1 MAEIITADDLKATKV
16 GKIQESIK
24 ILNKAITAEKQE
36 AHPNSAKIAKWQRAI
51 VAYQETEKKVKKVY
65 AEAKELGIVSGDVTL
80 ESILSLQTKL
90 QKAGTSIEEVMKG
103 SVNLED
109 IQDIELGN
117 SWLGQDG
124 ALTNLAKGTG
134 KDIVNGNGK
143 SVGLSKA
150 LTVLGV
156 ASFATS
162 GMNALLA
169 ASGSAATV
177 GSIASAA
184 IPNILQ
190 FAGTTLSSM
199 FTFSP
204 LGTTALVA
212 MAAIKVIPIIA
223 RFTNK
228 AIGKYNQITR
238 TRSLQE
244 QLKANTN
251 HEDGPMYR
259 GDDNG
264 LELGDELESSYTPP
278 SEEEQLDPIGQGIP
292 SAVPRAKKVLPYN
305 QAVAQVNQNRK
316 EVEKIARDYIAAMEE
331 TARARV
337 AVREAQKRVIAE
349 SARFDQLG
357 LTDITPNNQQALD
370 AAQSEFARLSATLKK
385 LENAQNV
392 IGGKYEAAMKK
403 LKTATQVLTN
413 SYAHFATAG
422 MNPQERESHLVAF
435 EKQKALTN
443 MRYCDADYL
452 IVKAGRCNKEEIPA
466 FVERIANNYAEYG
479 ITKEEI
485 EASLG
490 SAEMTSAGA
499 TEREDEFSDSLEDIL
514 GAGAEFE
521 TETPTTK
528 KPTTPAAGD
537 GKKPPKK
544 EEDAPEHTEADS
556 MRDIDGAASTLDSST
571 AVVVYEDPTTK
582 KPVETTAE
590 TTFDLASIDT
600 VEACDNK
607 IIFFTEKL
615 KKAGE
620 NTPAGKKYAE
630 ILKSLE
636 AHKHSLAAKTATATE
651 EPAPAGTTK
660 KPAAKAETPAVTPTK
675 MSPALKAFYQTF
687 ANMRMTVKDLQPL
700 LRNKN
705 LQAKLGLDDKEFE
718 TVKQLLEGAMAIRQD
733 EFKEQGRNAKV
744 RKGAELLSEADLEA
758 LKQK

>member
-65 AEAKELGIVSGDVTL
+65 AQAKELGIVAGDVTL

-177 GSIASAA
+177 GSLASAA

-212 MAAIKVIPIIA
+212 IAAIKVIPIIA

-228 AIGKYNQITR
+228 AISKYNQITR

-251 HEDGPMYR
+251 HEDGPMYN

-264 LELGDELESSYTPP
+264 LEMGDELESSYTPP
-278 SEEEQLDPIGQGIP
+278 SEEEQLAPIGQDRP
-292 SAVPRAKKVLPYN
+292 SAVPRTKKVLPYN
-305 QAVAQVNQNRK
+305 QAVAQVYQNRK

-331 TARARV
+331 TARAKV
-337 AVREAQKRVIAE
+337 AVREARNRVIAE
-349 SARFDQLG
+349 SQKFEQLN
-357 LTDITPNNQQALD
+357 LTDRTPNNQRALD
-370 AAQSEFARLSATLKK
+370 AAQSEFLRLSATLKK
-385 LENAQNV
+385 FENAQNV
-392 IGGKYEAAMKK
+392 LAGKYEAAMKK
-403 LKTATQVLTN
+403 LRTATQVLTN
-413 SYAHFATAG
+413 SYANFATAD
-422 MNPQERESHLVAF
+422 MNPQEKKSHLVEF

-443 MRYCDADYL
+443 MRLCDADYL
-452 IVKAGRCNKEEIPA
+452 IVKEGRCNKEEIPA
-466 FVERIANNYAEYG
+466 IVERIANNYAEYG

-485 EASLG
+485 EASF
-490 SAEMTSAGA
+490 EMSEMASSGAGA
-499 TEREDEFSDSLEDIL
+499 VEREDEFADSLEDIL
-514 GAGAEFE
+514 GAGSEFE
-521 TETPTTK
+521 TSAPASK
-528 KPTTPAAGD
+528 KPAVPAGD
-537 GKKPPKK
+537 GKNPPKK

-556 MRDIDGAASTLDSST
+556 MRDIEGAAGKLDST
-571 AVVVYEDPTTK
+571 AVTVYEDPTTK
-582 KPVETTAE
+582 KPIETTAGP
-590 TTFDLASIDT
+590 
-600 VEACDNK
+600 K
-607 IIFFTEKL
+607 KKGEK
-615 KKAGE
+615 
-620 NTPAGKKYAE
+620 P
-630 ILKSLE
+630 
-636 AHKHSLAAKTATATE
+636 ATASAKKE
-651 EPAPAGTTK
+651 E
-660 KPAAKAETPAVTPTK
+660 KPAADPVKKEEKPAADPVKKEETPAPEEAAPAVTPTK
-675 MSPALKAFYQTF
+675 MSPALKAFYQKF
-687 ANMRMTVKDLQPL
+687 ANMRMTVKELKPL

-705 LQAKLGLDDKEFE
+705 LQAKLGVDDKEFE

-733 EFKEQGRNAKV
+733 EFKEEGSSAKI
-744 RKGAELLSEADLEA
+744 KSGADLLTEAELEA

>member
-65 AEAKELGIVSGDVTL
+65 AQAKELGVVSGDVTL

-177 GSIASAA
+177 GSLASAA

-228 AIGKYNQITR
+228 AISKYNQITR

-251 HEDGPMYR
+251 HEDGPMYK

-264 LELGDELESSYTPP
+264 LEMGDELESSYTPP
-278 SEEEQLDPIGQGIP
+278 SEEEQLDPIGQGRP

-316 EVEKIARDYIAAMEE
+316 EVEQIARDYIAAMEE
-331 TARARV
+331 TARAKV

-349 SARFDQLG
+349 SQKFDQLG

-385 LENAQNV
+385 LENVQNV
-392 IGGKYEAAMKK
+392 LAGKYEAAMKK
-403 LKTATQVLTN
+403 LRTATQVLTN
-413 SYAHFATAG
+413 SHAHFATAG
-422 MNPQERESHLVAF
+422 MNPQERETHLVAF

-443 MRYCDADYL
+443 MRLCDADYL
-452 IVKAGRCNKEEIPA
+452 IVKEGRCNKEEIPA
-466 FVERIANNYAEYG
+466 IVERIANNYAEYG

-485 EASLG
+485 EASFEM
-490 SAEMTSAGA
+490 SAMASSGAGA
-499 TEREDEFSDSLEDIL
+499 VEREDEFADSLEDIL
-514 GAGAEFE
+514 GAGSEFE
-521 TETPTTK
+521 TSAPASR
-528 KPTTPAAGD
+528 KPTTPAGD
-537 GKKPPKK
+537 GKNPPKK

-556 MRDIDGAASTLDSST
+556 MRDIEGAAGKLDST
-571 AVVVYEDPTTK
+571 AVTVYEDPAK
-582 KPVETTAE
+582 KPVETTA
-590 TTFDLASIDT
+590 SP
-600 VEACDNK
+600 K
-607 IIFFTEKL
+607 KKGEK
-615 KKAGE
+615 
-620 NTPAGKKYAE
+620 P
-630 ILKSLE
+630 
-636 AHKHSLAAKTATATE
+636 ATASAKKE
-651 EPAPAGTTK
+651 E
-660 KPAAKAETPAVTPTK
+660 KPAADPVKKEEKPAADPVKKEEKPAADPVKKEEKPAADPVKKEETPAPKEAAPAVTPTK
-675 MSPALKAFYQTF
+675 LSPALKAFYQKF
-687 ANMRMTVKDLQPL
+687 ADMRMTVKELQPL

-718 TVKQLLEGAMAIRQD
+718 TVKQLLEGAIAIRQD

-744 RKGAELLSEADLEA
+744 RKGAELLGEADLEA

>member
-65 AEAKELGIVSGDVTL
+65 AQAKELGVVSGDVTL

-90 QKAGTSIEEVMKG
+90 QRAGTSIEEVMKG

-177 GSIASAA
+177 GSLASAA

-228 AIGKYNQITR
+228 AISKYNQITR

-251 HEDGPMYR
+251 HEDGPMYN

-264 LELGDELESSYTPP
+264 LEMGDELESSYTPP
-278 SEEEQLDPIGQGIP
+278 SEEEQLAPIGQDRP
-292 SAVPRAKKVLPYN
+292 SAVPRTKKVLPYN
-305 QAVAQVNQNRK
+305 QAVAQVYQNRK

-331 TARARV
+331 TARAKV
-337 AVREAQKRVIAE
+337 AVREARKRVIAE
-349 SARFDQLG
+349 SQKFEQFG
-357 LTDITPNNQQALD
+357 LTDRTPDNQPALD
-370 AAQSEFARLSATLKK
+370 AAQSEFSRLSATLKK
-385 LENAQNV
+385 FENAQNV
-392 IGGKYEAAMKK
+392 LAGKYEAAMKK
-403 LKTATQVLTN
+403 LRTATQVLTN
-413 SYAHFATAG
+413 SYAHFATAD
-422 MNPQERESHLVAF
+422 MNPQEKKSHLVEF
-435 EKQKALTN
+435 EKHKALTN
-443 MRYCDADYL
+443 MRLCDADYL
-452 IVKAGRCNKEEIPA
+452 IVKEGRCNKEEIPA
-466 FVERIANNYAEYG
+466 IVERIANNYAEYG

-485 EASLG
+485 EASFEM
-490 SAEMTSAGA
+490 SAMASSGAGA
-499 TEREDEFSDSLEDIL
+499 VEREDEFADSLEDIL
-514 GAGAEFE
+514 GAGSEFE
-521 TETPTTK
+521 TSAPASK
-528 KPTTPAAGD
+528 KPAVPAGD
-537 GKKPPKK
+537 GKNPPKK

-556 MRDIDGAASTLDSST
+556 MRDIEGAAGKLDST
-571 AVVVYEDPTTK
+571 AVTVYEDPTTK
-582 KPVETTAE
+582 KPVETTAGP
-590 TTFDLASIDT
+590 
-600 VEACDNK
+600 K
-607 IIFFTEKL
+607 KKGEK
-615 KKAGE
+615 
-620 NTPAGKKYAE
+620 P
-630 ILKSLE
+630 
-636 AHKHSLAAKTATATE
+636 ATASAKKE
-651 EPAPAGTTK
+651 E
-660 KPAAKAETPAVTPTK
+660 KPAADPVKKEEKPAADPAKKEEKPAADPAKKEETPAPAVTPTK
-675 MSPALKAFYQTF
+675 MSPNLKKFYQQF
-687 ANMRMTVKDLQPL
+687 ADMRMTVKELKPL

-705 LQAKLGLDDKEFE
+705 LQAKLGVDDKEFE

-733 EFKEQGRNAKV
+733 EFKEEGRNAEIKS
-744 RKGAELLSEADLEA
+744 GADLLTEAELEA

>member
-65 AEAKELGIVSGDVTL
+65 AEAKELGLVSGDVTL

-177 GSIASAA
+177 GSLASAA

-190 FAGTTLSSM
+190 FAGTTLSNM

-278 SEEEQLDPIGQGIP
+278 SEEEQLDPIGQGRP
-292 SAVPRAKKVLPYN
+292 TAVPRAKKVLPYN

-331 TARARV
+331 TARAKV

-349 SARFDQLG
+349 SQKFDQLG

-403 LKTATQVLTN
+403 LRTATQVLTN

-443 MRYCDADYL
+443 MRHCDADYL
-452 IVKAGRCNKEEIPA
+452 IVKEGRCNKEEIPA
-466 FVERIANNYAEYG
+466 FVERIARNYAEYG

-485 EASLG
+485 EASFEM
-490 SAEMTSAGA
+490 SAMASSGAGA
-499 TEREDEFSDSLEDIL
+499 VEREDEFADSLEDIL
-514 GAGAEFE
+514 GAGSEFE
-521 TETPTTK
+521 TTTPTSE
-528 KPTTPAAGD
+528 KPADTAD
-537 GKKPPKK
+537 GKKTKKK
-544 EEDAPEHTEADS
+544 EEDALEHTEADS

-571 AVVVYEDPTTK
+571 AVAVYEDPTTK

-600 VEACDNK
+600 VEACDKK

-620 NTPAGKKYAE
+620 NTPKGKKYAE

-636 AHKHSLAAKTATATE
+636 NHKHSLAAKTSTATRE
-651 EPAPAGTTK
+651 TTSTGTTK
-660 KPAAKAETPAVTPTK
+660 NPAEKTETPAVTPTK